1 MKRCLFCGLALV
13 LLFLGGCKHPG
24 AGTLGWVRVETE
36 DLIIRTDVQPD
47 LAVELAQ
54 KWQRLRNAIAD
65 NELPCAFERSN
76 VPMEFVL
83 FRDEQDLQDLYRR
96 FVAGLTVR
104 SPSSLLDSNTQYVI
118 VRKEAT
124 NNTQLF
130 AHELT
135 HAAVTIC
142 FPGARPWLHEGMA
155 SFYETAQVRDGKL
168 VLGMPAYGFVA
179 MTNVEPTRDI
189 YSVYVNGT
197 TVLMLPPR
205 LVPDFDELRT
215 MDPVA
220 FAFLGRS
227 RSPSELRLT
236 TAHYAGSWHAVHL
249 LQFGDRTL
257 HPRFRTYLTRLAEGE
272 DDDRAWDSAFYGVDV
287 AARYRDY
294 LNADYKMM
302 SRPIELAAPREPSV
316 HPMTQE
322 QVALLR
328 ARLYGWSTDADM
340 AEARKYLDFAAE
352 RAPSSVDVML
362 HLAAFH
368 SDTGNS
374 EDGEHWLRRA
384 LEMAPNDPEV
394 LATAIRWYAPSEER
408 EARRA
413 DLDEWGGRLA
423 ESAQTA
429 FHHAELGEYL
439 LLIAEDPEAAFEQL
453 NKSLTLDATSWRTY
467 ALAGRAL
474 EELGRAGPAMRAY
487 QTAIAL
493 SEDAPNDFRDMLR
506 LKVKQLR
513 AQRGAP
519 DR

>member
-1 MKRCLFCGLALV
+1 
-13 LLFLGGCKHPG
+13 
-24 AGTLGWVRVETE
+24 
-36 DLIIRTDVQPD
+36 
-47 LAVELAQ
+47 
-54 KWQRLRNAIAD
+54 
-65 NELPCAFERSN
+65 
-76 VPMEFVL
+76 MEFVL

-104 SPSSLLDSNTQYVI
+104 SRSLLDSNTQYVI

-257 HPRFRTYLTRLAEGE
+257 HPRFRTYLTRLAEGD

-294 LNADYKMM
+294 L
-302 SRPIELAAPREPSV
+302 
-316 HPMTQE
+316 
-322 QVALLR
+322 
-328 ARLYGWSTDADM
+328 
-340 AEARKYLDFAAE
+340 
-352 RAPSSVDVML
+352 
-362 HLAAFH
+362 
-368 SDTGNS
+368 
-374 EDGEHWLRRA
+374 
-384 LEMAPNDPEV
+384 
-394 LATAIRWYAPSEER
+394 
-408 EARRA
+408 
-413 DLDEWGGRLA
+413 
-423 ESAQTA
+423 
-429 FHHAELGEYL
+429 
-439 LLIAEDPEAAFEQL
+439 LLIAEDPEAAFEEL

-467 ALAGRAL
+467 AFAGRAL
-474 EELGRAGPAMRAY
+474 EELGRTGPALRAY

-493 SEDAPNDFRDMLR
+493 TEDAPDDSRDMLR
-506 LKVKQLR
+506 LKVKRLR
-513 AQRGAP
+513 AERDALE
-519 DR
+519 R